1 MKKRTTCLLL
11 VTLAILVAD
20 HAYALQ
26 PLEAFLRAA
35 GQANPDNREA
45 RANAEAAQAQAEASV
60 GRLLP
65 GISLRGSYGR
75 NQYETSMQAV
85 TIAPKNQ
92 YDGTATLSVP
102 LINLADYW
110 RADAAK
116 LQARSSKWQEADAA
130 LQIES
135 RVTQTYYQVIADFG
149 LLAASERA
157 LEVAKANLALTQAF
171 FQSKRVAA
179 LEVDRAEAEVERQVQ
194 QLASARFYLEVDQK
208 SLCSLTGIEP
218 DLNTPPLL
226 RDDLH
231 EEPPLDTYYQ
241 SSEETLPFL
250 VAAIEARRAQER
262 QATAQRLTFLPAL
275 ASSFTEYATNAPGF
289 TGHEFSWQGMFT
301 LTWNMDITTFANMR
315 VQSAQLRAAAA
326 REKRARLSTR
336 DSIHRTWNMV
346 QTNIARSR
354 SVRKQA
360 QVSRRATDL
369 ARDRYSVGAATQLD
383 LLQAERDAFS
393 AEVNQIQADADLANA
408 RAQLRLAAGRS
419 LVSNAEV
426 KP

>member
-1 MKKRTTCLLL
+1 
-11 VTLAILVAD
+11 
-20 HAYALQ
+20 
-26 PLEAFLRAA
+26 
-35 GQANPDNREA
+35 
-45 RANAEAAQAQAEASV
+45 
-60 GRLLP
+60 
-65 GISLRGSYGR
+65 
-75 NQYETSMQAV
+75 
-85 TIAPKNQ
+85 
-92 YDGTATLSVP
+92 
-102 LINLADYW
+102 
-110 RADAAK
+110 
-116 LQARSSKWQEADAA
+116 
-130 LQIES
+130 
-135 RVTQTYYQVIADFG
+135 
-149 LLAASERA
+149 
-157 LEVAKANLALTQAF
+157 
-171 FQSKRVAA
+171 
-179 LEVDRAEAEVERQVQ
+179 
-194 QLASARFYLEVDQK
+194 
-208 SLCSLTGIEP
+208 
-218 DLNTPPLL
+218 LL

-301 LTWNMDITTFANMR
+301 LTWNMDITTIANMR

-336 DSIHRTWNMV
+336 DSIHRAWNMV

-419 LVSNAEV
+419 LVSNVEV